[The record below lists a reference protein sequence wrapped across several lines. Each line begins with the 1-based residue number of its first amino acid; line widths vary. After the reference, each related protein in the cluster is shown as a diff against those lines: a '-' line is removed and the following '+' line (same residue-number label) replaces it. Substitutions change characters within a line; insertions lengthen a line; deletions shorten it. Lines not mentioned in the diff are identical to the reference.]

1 VFFFLAL
8 RNYNS
13 LDICDRRTL
22 RAWEVG
28 ADADE
33 RLRDDFKVVRGI
45 EMKIN

>member
-1 VFFFLAL
+1 VFFFLVL
-8 RNYNS
+8 RTYNS
-13 LDICDRRTL
+13 LNICDRRTL
-22 RAWEVG
+22 RAREAG